1 MQFNYPVNAVK
12 VKFSQMLRSED
23 FANQLCLLSEQ
34 IPIGGSQSRNHVSK
48 WLMTVLSDDQS
59 KTASPD
65 EFPIITKKIRDE
77 QLGETHNNYFRRSAF
92 YMSVKVIL
100 QHSLMMQLGA
110 KPGKFLYKIVML
122 KFLIKMCTFYKSID
136 CAAFDIDLLSQ
147 MIAKITRRIE
157 KLVAIRP
164 NDVTEETATFYDE
177 TIHEAKETIALIR
190 EKINHQI
197 ENIQVTDA
205 RSARLYPLTDL
216 NFESDIC
223 HRMPTLREYLD
234 ERLEETPQN
243 GSYSR

>member
-1 MQFNYPVNAVK
+1 
-12 VKFSQMLRSED
+12 MLRSED

-59 KTASPD
+59 KTASPN

-77 QLGETHNNYFRRSAF
+77 QLGETHKNYFRRSAC
-92 YMSVKVIL
+92 YMSTKVIL
-100 QHSLMMQLGA
+100 QHSLTMQLGA

-122 KFLIKMCTFYKSID
+122 NFLIKMCTFYKSTK

-147 MIAKITRRIE
+147 MIAKMARRIE
-157 KLVAIRP
+157 KLTEIRP
-164 NDVTEETATFYDE
+164 NDVTDEETATFYDE
-177 TIHEAKETIALIR
+177 TIHEAKETIAMIR

-205 RSARLYPLTDL
+205 RSTRLHPLTDL

-223 HRMPTLREYLD
+223 HQMPTLREYLD
-234 ERLEETPQN
+234 ERLEETPQS
-243 GSYSR
+243 GSHSR